1 MTTTATRGA
10 GQAPPPAPPSPALK
24 RLNFA
29 VQPADCGGGYQNPC
43 RPPDAPQTRSW
54 RALRGDSG
62 AGAGETP
69 SPAPPPP
76 SQEPAP
82 HPPHPPTASP
92 RAARGASRAADGAGR
107 RPTPRPPRPTLR
119 GGTPRALRGVAPTQW
134 GGQPAT
140 HPPHPTQACAVPS
153 SFADACVRGGA
164 RVGCRRRASLR
175 AFPAVIPAVCRP
187 PAPTPHPPAQRNSLP
202 LPRGG

>member
-1 MTTTATRGA
+1 MNPDPATRGA

-92 RAARGASRAADGAGR
+92 RRFAGSRLRGVRC
-107 RPTPRPPRPTLR
+107 PRR

-134 GGQPAT
+134 GEQPAT

-164 RVGCRRRASLR
+164 RVGCRRLASLR
-175 AFPAVIPAVCRP
+175 AFPAVRQPVCRP